1 MNPATNAVR
10 LGVARGWIDFL
21 RLSTTPGE
29 IFGYLFYPAVF
40 VGIAVGADLDHSETG
55 ADGSAYLMAGGVAFL
70 LANTLLLVAQMIG
83 TEREDGTL
91 LRAKALPHGMLGYT
105 VGKSLQLLLTSAV
118 SLTLVIVAALVL
130 VDGVS
135 VQGWTGLLILLCF
148 CALGIMALAPYG
160 AILGSLTTNP
170 RMTVA
175 VAMMSILGLTVVSG
189 LFFPLDTLPA
199 WAGVI
204 GMVFPLYW
212 AGMGLRAALLP
223 EAQVAFEA
231 TGAWDLP
238 QAAGVLM
245 VWAVVGFLVAPWVL
259 RRMARRESGSRVS
272 EARERA
278 MKRAY

>member
-1 MNPATNAVR
+1 MNPATNAVH
-10 LGVARGWIDFL
+10 LGVARGWTDFL
-21 RLSTTPGE
+21 RLSTTPSE
-29 IFGYLFYPAVF
+29 LFGYIFYPLVF
-40 VGIAVGADLDHSETG
+40 VGLAVGADFGRNGVG
-55 ADGSAYLMAGGVAFL
+55 ADGSAYLMTGGVAFL
-70 LANTLLLVAQMIG
+70 LANTLLLLAQMIG

-91 LRAKALPHGMLGYT
+91 LRAKALPHGMIGYT

-118 SLTLVIVAALVL
+118 SLTLIIVAALVL
-130 VDGVS
+130 VDGFS
-135 VQGWTGLLILLCF
+135 VQGWTGLLTLLCF
-148 CALGIMALAPYG
+148 CVLAIMALAPYG

-175 VAMMSILGLTVVSG
+175 VVMMALLGLTVVSG
-189 LFFPLDTLPA
+189 LFFPLDILPA

-212 AGMGLRAALLP
+212 AGVGLRAALLP
-223 EAQVAFEA
+223 ETQVAFEA
-231 TGAWDLP
+231 TGAWELP

-259 RRMARRESGSRVS
+259 RRMARRESGSRVG

>member
-1 MNPATNAVR
+1 MSPATNAVR

-21 RLSTTPGE
+21 RLSVTPGE
-29 IFGYLFYPAVF
+29 IFGYLFYPLVF
-40 VGIAVGADLDHSETG
+40 VGLAAGTTLEYNETG
-55 ADGSAYLMAGGVAFL
+55 TDGSAYLMTGGVAFL
-70 LANTLLLVAQMIG
+70 LANTLLLVAQTIG

-118 SLTLVIVAALVL
+118 SLTLIHVAALVM
-130 VDGVS
+130 VDGFVI
-135 VQGWTGLLILLCF
+135 QGWTGLLTLLCF
-148 CALGIMALAPYG
+148 CALAIMALAPYG

-175 VAMMSILGLTVVSG
+175 VAMMSMLGLTVVSG
-189 LFFPLDTLPA
+189 LFYPLEILPA

-212 AGMGLRAALLP
+212 AGVGLRAALLP
-223 EAQVAFEA
+223 EARLAFES
-231 TGAWDLP
+231 TGAWELP

-259 RRMARRESGSRVS
+259 RRMARRESGSRVG